1 MAVFQGGGGLLGP
14 AVTTAGA
21 TCIREANMAIESNV
35 TKEQIEYYTDLGFWD
50 KWTFCD
56 YIKRWASAFP
66 DKEAL
71 IDVKTRLT
79 WSQFRTMVDRLALNF
94 LELGIK
100 RDDLVVAQIPN
111 CVEAVITEFALARIG
126 ACVVPLAMQWRE
138 HELDYVLG
146 QTEAPAAIVRNEYQ
160 GFNHAAMM
168 KRLQSKHSGLEHVIA
183 IGGDSPEAG
192 VSFEKMWGNSLE
204 GKYAVDYLDEN
215 FRIDANDVLTLC
227 YTSGTEAD
235 PKGCPRTHNHWKC
248 FERSAFL
255 HHLTENVHDK
265 VVMALPWIN
274 LFAQS
279 VGILSM
285 IMVGGTLILLDGF
298 NPAVM
303 AQTIAREKATIY
315 AGVPAMHVALLRYP
329 ELDGYDLSSLRVV
342 ASGGAPCPT
351 PVIEEMMSTFGC
363 LVWNGFG
370 SNEGHLNV
378 TEVGLPPELV
388 STTIGLPQLYSQT
401 KIVDLNNNVVGP
413 GKVGEF
419 CQKSP
424 FIIAGYYKRPDL
436 NKAKWDKDG
445 FYHTGDACY
454 LDENGF
460 YHFSTRLKDIIIRG
474 GMNISAEEVESILYR
489 SPKVVN
495 AAVVGMPDQILG
507 ERCCAYVEV
516 KPGETLSLEEVQAF
530 MEENNVAKYKWPE
543 RVEIIKQ
550 LPRTPTGKVLKYVL
564 REDIKL
570 RIKN

>member
-1 MAVFQGGGGLLGP
+1 
-14 AVTTAGA
+14 
-21 TCIREANMAIESNV
+21 MAIESNV
-35 TKEQIEYYTDLGFWD
+35 TKEQISYYTGLGFWD

-56 YIKRWASAFP
+56 YIKRWAAAFP

-71 IDVKTRLT
+71 IDSKTRLT
-79 WSQFRTMVDRLALNF
+79 WSQYRMMMDRIALNF

-100 RDDLVVAQIPN
+100 RDDLVVTQIPN
-111 CVEAVITEFALARIG
+111 CVEAIVAEFALARIG

-138 HELDYVLG
+138 HELNYVLG
-146 QTEAPAAIVRNEYQ
+146 QTESPAVIVAKEYA
-160 GFNHAAMM
+160 GFNYVNMM
-168 KRLQSKHSGLEHVIA
+168 KGLQSKHARLKNIIVLGEDV
-183 IGGDSPEAG
+183 PEG
-192 VSFEKMWGNSLE
+192 TVSCKKLWDNKLE
-204 GKYAVDYLDEN
+204 GKYDADYLDKN
-215 FRIDANDVLTLC
+215 FKIDANDILTMC
-227 YTSGTEAD
+227 FTSGTEAD
-235 PKGCPRTHNHWKC
+235 PKGCPRTHNHWKV

-274 LFAQS
+274 LFGQS

-285 IMVGGTLILLDGF
+285 AMVGGTLILLDGF

-303 AQTIAREKATIY
+303 AQTISKEKATLY
-315 AGVPAMHVALLRYP
+315 AGVPAMHVALLKYP
-329 ELDGYDLSSLRVV
+329 DLDKYDLSSLRVV

-351 PVIEEMMSTFGC
+351 AVIKEMMSRFGC

-378 TEVGLPPELV
+378 TEVGLEPELV

-401 KIVDLNNNVVGP
+401 KIVDENNNILGA

-419 CQKSP
+419 CQKAS
-424 FIIAGYYKRPDL
+424 FIISGYYKRPDL
-436 NKAKWDKDG
+436 NAQKWDKDG

-474 GMNISAEEVESILYR
+474 GMNISAEEVEFILYKN
-489 SPKVVN
+489 SKVVN
-495 AAVVGMPDQILG
+495 VAVVGMPDERLG
-507 ERCCAYVEV
+507 EKCCVYVEL
-516 KPGETLSLEEVQAF
+516 KEGETLSVEDVQTF
-530 MEENNVAKYKWPE
+530 MEKENVAKYKWPE

-564 REDIKL
+564 RDDIAKKL
-570 RIKN
+570 KEKK